1 MTTLREAAQM
11 ALDALDSKHDM
22 TKAEWRVLQ
31 YHAFTALRAALAQP
45 ETPYLTGARLFR
57 EGKGVS
63 FIPTAVR
70 TDADIGEALQGW
82 EDAKTSEEIAQP
94 EQEPPCKTGS
104 QCVGGKCERCAVQEP
119 WGYISHRSWKMPVF
133 VEAGDLEVSGLPFN
147 NPDYTPVYKAPPQRE
162 WQGLTDEDIEDA
174 CWTEVDQRL
183 CSFARAIEAA
193 LRSKNT

>member
-11 ALDALDSKHDM
+11 ALDALELVDGYVMGKHEA
-22 TKAEWRVLQ
+22 K
-31 YHAFTALRAALAQP
+31 
-45 ETPYLTGARLFR
+45 
-57 EGKGVS
+57 
-63 FIPTAVR
+63 
-70 TDADIGEALQGW
+70 EALY
-82 EDAKTSEEIAQP
+82 EALAQP

-162 WQGLTDEDIEDA
+162 FIGLTDKEHEQI
-174 CWTEVDQRL
+174 
-183 CSFARAIEAA
+183 AIDCGCASADWVFYGAA
-193 LRSKNT
+193 VERKVKEKNT